1 MNDLEYIKNG
11 KKVII
16 EIKIK
21 NKVIGLLSFDCSII
35 QYYDEKNINCYKY
48 VIYYVI

>member
-21 NKVIGLLSFDCSII
+21 NKVNVKFWL
-35 QYYDEKNINCYKY
+35 
-48 VIYYVI
+48 

>member
-1 MNDLEYIKNG
+1 MEFFFECIKIVVLMNDLECIKNG

-35 QYYDEKNINCYKY
+35 
-48 VIYYVI
+48 